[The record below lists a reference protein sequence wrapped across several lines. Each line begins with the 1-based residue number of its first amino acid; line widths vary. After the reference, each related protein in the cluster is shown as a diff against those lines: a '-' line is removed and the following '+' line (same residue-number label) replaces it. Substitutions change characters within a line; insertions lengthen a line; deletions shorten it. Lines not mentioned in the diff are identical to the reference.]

1 MKFLQL
7 IAIPHSEA
15 TLKLLEFLFFIGFS
29 VFEIYLAIVFGSLF
43 NSIYYAFKGRRLS
56 NTIYFKHSFDFA
68 NQSGKGIIPPLF
80 LGLVPLLAVF
90 FILIQFQ
97 LPNMLK
103 LQVWF
108 FISLLTY
115 LCAFISFQFYKRG
128 LLKNLSSIEGD
139 LSSRKVG
146 TVPFVPAF
154 ISIILVA
161 ITVWITI
168 AIFAQFLE
176 TSARFSIAT
185 FLFSSEVILRVVLFI
200 IAGLLFSSLGYAFF
214 KFSADKLSKNGDL
227 IGESAFTKKVVAR
240 ALIFGLFFPFALFIL
255 YLITPISS
263 VSFQYYVLVIVSI
276 LILLLALTF
285 AYFAFKEF
293 NIRFARIAF
302 YISIVSYLLFFGSE
316 TTLFAVSNK
325 ILEFQIVKAYQIYE
339 ENLLASAGRT
349 VREINGEEIYKSKC
363 VACHQFDTKLVGPPH
378 KEVLKK
384 YENRKE
390 DMVKFI
396 LNPIKVDPNY
406 PPMPN
411 QGLKPK
417 EAEAVVK
424 YMFEH
429 YGPMLK

>member
-1 MKFLQL
+1 MKFFQL
-7 IAIPHSEA
+7 IAIPHPEG
-15 TLKLLEFLFFIGFS
+15 TLKLLELLFFIGFS

-43 NSIYYAFKGRRLS
+43 NSIYYSLKGGRFSDTL
-56 NTIYFKHSFDFA
+56 YFRHSLDFA
-68 NQSGKGIIPPLF
+68 NQSGKGIIPPVF

-97 LPNMLK
+97 PPNISRF
-103 LQVWF
+103 QVWF

-115 LCAFISFQFYKRG
+115 LFAFILLQFYKRELKS
-128 LLKNLSSIEGD
+128 LLRIEGV
-139 LSSRKVG
+139 SSGRKHG
-146 TVPFVPAF
+146 TLPLVFSFIAVILFVA
-154 ISIILVA
+154 
-161 ITVWITI
+161 TVWITA
-168 AIFAQFLE
+168 AIFTQFLE
-176 TSARFSIAT
+176 ANPRFSIAT
-185 FLFSSEVILRVVLFI
+185 FLLSPKVILRVVLFI

-214 KFSADKLSKNGDL
+214 KFSADKLSKSKDL
-227 IGESAFTKKVVAR
+227 IGEGAFTRKVVAR
-240 ALIFGLFFPFALFIL
+240 ALVFGLFFPFFMFFLF
-255 YLITPISS
+255 LIVPIGS
-263 VSFQYYVLVIVSI
+263 VSFQYYILVIVSVSV
-276 LILLLALTF
+276 LLLALIF
-285 AYFAFKEF
+285 AYFAFKEL

-302 YISIVSYLLFFGSE
+302 YISIVSYVLFFGSE

-325 ILEFQIVKAYQIYE
+325 VQEFQIVKAYQIYE
-339 ENLLASAGRT
+339 EQLLASAGR
-349 VREINGEEIYKSKC
+349 VAREINGEEIYKAKC
-363 VACHQFDTKLVGPPH
+363 VACHQFDTKFVGPPH
-378 KEVLKK
+378 KDVLKK

-390 DMVKFI
+390 DMIKFI

>member
-1 MKFLQL
+1 MKFFQL
-7 IAIPHSEA
+7 IAIPHPEG

-43 NSIYYAFKGRRLS
+43 NSVYYALKGSRFSDTL
-56 NTIYFKHSFDFA
+56 YFRHSFDFA
-68 NQSGKGIIPPLF
+68 NQSGKGIIPPVF

-97 LPNMLK
+97 LPNMSK
-103 LQVWF
+103 LQIWF
-108 FISLLTY
+108 LISLLSY
-115 LCAFISFQFYKRG
+115 LFAFILLQLYKRE
-128 LLKNLSSIEGD
+128 LKNLLIIEEIS
-139 LSSRKVG
+139 SSRKVG
-146 TVPFVPAF
+146 ALPLAFAF
-154 ISIILVA
+154 ISIIFVT
-161 ITVWITI
+161 ITVWITVS
-168 AIFAQFLE
+168 IFVQSIV
-176 TSARFSIAT
+176 TSTRFSIAT
-185 FLFSSEVILRVVLFI
+185 FLLSPEVILRIVLFI

-214 KFSADKLSKNGDL
+214 KFSADKLSKSRDL
-227 IGESAFTKKVVAR
+227 IGESAFAKKVVAR
-240 ALIFGLFFPFALFIL
+240 ALVFGLFFPFFMFFLF
-255 YLITPISS
+255 LIVPIGS
-263 VSFQYYVLVIVSI
+263 VSFQYYILVVVAI
-276 LILLLALTF
+276 LVLLLALIF

-302 YISIVSYLLFFGSE
+302 YISIVSYVLFFGSE

-325 ILEFQIVKAYQIYE
+325 IQEFQIVKAYQVYE
-339 ENLLASAGRT
+339 EQLLASTGRA
-349 VREINGEEIYKSKC
+349 VREINGEEIYKAKC
-363 VACHQFDTKLVGPPH
+363 VACHLFDAKLVGPPH
-378 KEVLKK
+378 KDVLKK

>member
-1 MKFLQL
+1 MKFFQL

-43 NSIYYAFKGRRLS
+43 NSIYYALKGGRLS
-56 NTIYFKHSFDFA
+56 NSLYFKHSFDFV
-68 NQSGKGIIPPLF
+68 NQSGKGIIPPIF
-80 LGLVPLLAVF
+80 LGLVPLLSTF

-108 FISLLTY
+108 LISLLTY
-115 LCAFISFQFYKRG
+115 LCSFILLQFYKLG
-128 LLKNLSSIEGD
+128 LKNLLKIEEVS
-139 LSSRKVG
+139 SSRKVG
-146 TVPFVPAF
+146 TLPLVFAF
-154 ISIILVA
+154 ISILLVA
-161 ITVWITI
+161 ITIWITI
-168 AIFAQFLE
+168 SIFTQFIG
-176 TSARFSIAT
+176 TTPRFSIAA
-185 FLFSSEVILRVVLFI
+185 FLFSPEVIMRIVLFI

-214 KFSADKLSKNGDL
+214 KFSADKLSKGGDL
-227 IGESAFTKKVVAR
+227 VAESAFIKKVVAR
-240 ALIFGLFFPFALFIL
+240 ALVFGLLFPFLLFFL
-255 YLITPISS
+255 FLIAPIGS
-263 VSFQYYVLVIVSI
+263 VSFQYYVLVIISI
-276 LILLLALTF
+276 LVFLLALIF

-302 YISIVSYLLFFGSE
+302 YISVVSYLLFFGSE
-316 TTLFAVSNK
+316 TTLFAVANK
-325 ILEFQIVKAYQIYE
+325 IQEFQIVKAYKIYE
-339 ENLLASAGRT
+339 ENLLASAGRA
-349 VREINGEEIYKSKC
+349 VGEINGEEIYKAKC
-363 VACHQFDTKLVGPPH
+363 VACHQFDVKLVGPPH

-390 DMVKFI
+390 DMVRFI

-429 YGPMLK
+429 YGAMLK